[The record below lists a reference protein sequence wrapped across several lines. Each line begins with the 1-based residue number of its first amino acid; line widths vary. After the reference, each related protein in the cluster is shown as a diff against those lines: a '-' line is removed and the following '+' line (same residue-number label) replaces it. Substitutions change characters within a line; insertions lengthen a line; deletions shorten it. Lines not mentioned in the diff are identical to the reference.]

1 MESDKLRWLIAEDD
15 KEIRRLERELLDVLT
30 EVGTPDNSDEE
41 GDDVED
47 RMEGVKNV
55 LLMVEAIPQRETA
68 YSALYNNERYCK
80 KSEKKVRLM
89 KNVIK
94 KVQLSDVFSHP
105 NFVAQLRNIER
116 IYPDDGGRNYINT
129 LVACYEVMKPE

>member
-15 KEIRRLERELLDVLT
+15 KEILRLERELLDVLT

-55 LLMVEAIPQRETA
+55 LLRVEAIPQRETA

-94 KVQLSDVFSHP
+94 KVQLSDVFSHR

-129 LVACYEVMKPE
+129 LVACYEVIKPE

>member
-15 KEIRRLERELLDVLT
+15 KEILRLERELLDVLT

-55 LLMVEAIPQRETA
+55 LLRVEAIPQRETA
-68 YSALYNNERYCK
+68 YSALYNNARYCK

-94 KVQLSDVFSHP
+94 KVQLSDVFLHP

-129 LVACYEVMKPE
+129 LVACYEVIKPE